1 MGKTSMP
8 RILIVEDNE
17 KNLKLFQL
25 ILDSRGY
32 ETVIARD
39 GVEGVSLAKSSNPD
53 IILMDIQMPKL
64 NGAEALKLLK
74 NDEQT
79 CNIPVIAA
87 TAYSMKGDKQRLL
100 DLGFSD
106 YIAKPIHVDEFL
118 GLIERKLNKN
128 GLN

>member
-1 MGKTSMP
+1 MS

-17 KNLKLFQL
+17 KNLKLFKL

-32 ETVIARD
+32 ETVIAHD

-53 IILMDIQMPKL
+53 IILMDVQMPKL

-74 NDEQT
+74 EDEQT
-79 CNIPVIAA
+79 RGIPVIAA
-87 TAYSMKGDKQRLL
+87 TAYSMKGDRQRLL

-106 YIAKPIHVDEFL
+106 YIAKPIHVDDFL
-118 GLIERKLNKN
+118 GLIERKLNEN
-128 GLN
+128 GSN